1 MKEERLLKLA
11 EVMEVTSLGRAS
23 IYQQVKRG
31 TFPKPVKIGRRSVAW
46 PATEIQVWIRD
57 CIAARNAGA

>member
-11 EVMEVTSLGRAS
+11 EVMEITALGRAS

-31 TFPKPVKIGRRSVAW
+31 TFPKPIKLGRRSTAW
-46 PATEIQVWIRD
+46 PASEIQAWIRD
-57 CIAARNAGA
+57 RIAARNAGA

>member
-11 EVMEVTSLGRAS
+11 EVMDITALGRAS

-31 TFPKPVKIGRRSVAW
+31 TFPKPVKLGRRATAW
-46 PATEIQVWIRD
+46 PASEIQAWIRD
-57 CIAARNAGA
+57 RIAARNAGA